1 MCSSAFFCTLVVFFL
16 ACEVHATSTQ
26 TITNSESSVTSIQST
41 AKNTA
46 AIAAPVITDDI
57 ENQPV
62 FTSKDKKAGNYGGY
76 RVSFLSVIA
85 KTIFALIIIGL
96 LIIGLLKF
104 FFKDKAS
111 LFSGVTCI
119 NTLATHPLS
128 PNKYIQIVEINNRI
142 IILGIT
148 DANINLLT
156 EITDRDDI
164 DLIKLQCSSSPQSI
178 SISFIEH
185 LTSSV
190 KKMLGSLKT
199 TEQGKNQS
207 GYEKK
212 IEFLKTQHD
221 RLKKLEG

>member
-1 MCSSAFFCTLVVFFL
+1 MRSSAFFCLFVVFFL
-16 ACEVHATSTQ
+16 AGEVHATSTQ
-26 TITNSESSVTSIQST
+26 TTVNPESIAAIQTTAKATITTPPAITSIE
-41 AKNTA
+41 
-46 AIAAPVITDDI
+46 D
-57 ENQPV
+57 QPV
-62 FTSKDKKAGNYGGY
+62 FTSKDKKTGNSGGY
-76 RVSFLSVIA
+76 KVSFLAVIV
-85 KTIFALIIIGL
+85 KTIFTLIIIGL

-111 LFSGVTCI
+111 LFSGVKCI

-148 DANINLLT
+148 DSNINLLT
-156 EITDRDDI
+156 EITDKDDI
-164 DLIKLQCSSSPQSI
+164 DLIKLQCSSEPQSI
-178 SISFIEH
+178 SLSFIEH
-185 LTSSV
+185 LTGSV
-190 KKMLGSLKT
+190 KKMLGNLKT
-199 TEQGKNQS
+199 VEQEKPG

>member
-1 MCSSAFFCTLVVFFL
+1 MRLLAFFCTFCTFCTICLL
-16 ACEVHATSTQ
+16 AIFCLSDEVQATSTQ
-26 TITNSESSVTSIQST
+26 TTSVPLTQT
-41 AKNTA
+41 FTQN
-46 AIAAPVITDDI
+46 AAPAISEIDI

-62 FTSKDKKAGNYGGY
+62 FTNKDKKAGNSGGY
-76 RVSFLSVIA
+76 KVSFLAVMA
-85 KTIFALIIIGL
+85 KTVFALIIIGL

-104 FFKDKAS
+104 FFKDKAA
-111 LFSGVTCI
+111 LFSGVKCI

-128 PNKYIQIVEINNRI
+128 PNKYIQIVEINNKI

-148 DANINLLT
+148 ESNINLLT

-164 DLIKLQCSSSPQSI
+164 DLIKLQCSSEPQSI
-178 SISFIEH
+178 SLSFIDH
-185 LTSSV
+185 LTGSV

-199 TEQGKNQS
+199 GEQEKTG
-207 GYEKK
+207 GYGKK